1 MTNLFLHIIAVINR
15 GIFHMVPDRDY
26 SAPRSEVSMIGRV
39 AFWIH
44 RNAGRTM
51 PQPKAR

>member
-26 SAPRSEVSMIGRV
+26 SASNVSKGQLMDENV
-39 AFWIH
+39 SQMYHA
-44 RNAGRTM
+44 
-51 PQPKAR
+51 